1 MITAAESA
9 KLAKMELANRLFFRL
24 YQCANMLHKTGTRAI
39 DAEGLTTQQWA
50 VLGAL
55 SRPQAEAGMS
65 IGDLARYLMLSRQNL
80 SGVLSRME
88 RDGHVKYAPHG
99 RDRRSRLVTM
109 TKSGR
114 HVWLVKALP
123 KIHAYYEQALAD
135 LSINDITHTLHYL
148 LKMLENMRRIDAAQ
162 GRTTKPASER
172 ERRPSASAHALK
184 EARRDGLLPRNPGRE
199 AASGRVRRARSANAA
214 PVTAAAASG
223 SRARRPAPSSGRRTA
238 DRPRR

>member
-65 IGDLARYLMLSRQNL
+65 VGDLARYLMLSRQNL
-80 SGVLSRME
+80 SGVISRME
-88 RDGHVKYAPHG
+88 RDGHVKSAPDG
-99 RDRRSRLVTM
+99 RDRRARLVTM

-123 KIHAYYEQALAD
+123 KIHGYYERALAD

-148 LKMLENMRRIDAAQ
+148 LKMLENMQRIDAAQ
-162 GRTTKPASER
+162 GRNDKA
-172 ERRPSASAHALK
+172 
-184 EARRDGLLPRNPGRE
+184 AR
-199 AASGRVRRARSANAA
+199 
-214 PVTAAAASG
+214 
-223 SRARRPAPSSGRRTA
+223 
-238 DRPRR
+238 